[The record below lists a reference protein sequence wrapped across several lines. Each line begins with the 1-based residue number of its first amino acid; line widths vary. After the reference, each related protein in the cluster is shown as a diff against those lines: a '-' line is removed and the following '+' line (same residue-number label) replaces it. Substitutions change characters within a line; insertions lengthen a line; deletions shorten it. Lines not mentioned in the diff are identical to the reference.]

1 MKNLLKLSVVLC
13 STLLC
18 LSTAHASSGPT
29 TFLGP
34 TLQGSYTGN
43 INNNSAYS
51 LLGEAGVKNFRV
63 GGTLGWKAE
72 ENQYLKLSAEYLTQ
86 DITYSFI
93 TGNSNQWMSQGAL
106 GAGYLYEFAGN
117 YQPHFDLNAYVSH
130 APSKSLSAVNGTTI
144 VAGVLNNFTVQRR
157 IAGSNAA
164 GIVPALS
171 IAPWQGGRVGVGLN
185 YDNVRYDKN
194 YSPNEDAK
202 GFGGTAT
209 FDQKLSQT
217 VDFGLSAAVR
227 QPFNNY
233 AANVSFSNP
242 AFNNWVLGVGGDYT
256 TGKNT
261 LPNTWDVLFSA
272 SYSFDKRTVSAPAA
286 YKGFKGE
293 TAMPVHDDLMSYTA
307 DPAVYMPQVLAVTDQ
322 REITSCAYGQPTFT
336 GTIANQTTAP
346 GVTQTF
352 NSPTSFGGTG
362 LTYTVV
368 SSKTG
373 GGTSTVTINSTTG
386 AVTVTGLRST
396 TTITITATNP
406 CGARVSSNAFTAT
419 FT

>member
-1 MKNLLKLSVVLC
+1 MKNLLKRSLVLG

-18 LSTAHASSGPT
+18 LSTVHASSGPT

-34 TLQGSYTGN
+34 TLQGAYTSS

-51 LLGEAGVKNFRV
+51 LLGEAGIKNFRV

-72 ENQYLKLSAEYLTQ
+72 ENQYLKVSAEYLTQ

-93 TGNSNQWMSQGAL
+93 TGNSNQWVSQGAL

-130 APSKSLSAVNGTTI
+130 APSKSLSTINGTTI
-144 VAGVLNNFTVQRR
+144 IAGVLNNTSVQRR

-164 GIVPALS
+164 GIIPAVS
-171 IAPWQGGRVGVGLN
+171 IAPWQGARAGLGLN

-194 YSPNEDAK
+194 FSPNEDAK
-202 GFGGTAT
+202 GLGGTAT
-209 FDQKLSQT
+209 FNQQISQN
-217 VDFGLSAAVR
+217 VDVGLSAAVR

-233 AANVSFSNP
+233 AANVSYSNP
-242 AFNNWVLGVGGDYT
+242 TFNNWTLGVGGDYT

-272 SYSFDKRTVSAPAA
+272 SYAFDKRTESAPSP
-286 YKGFKGE
+286 YKGYKGE
-293 TAMPVHDDLMSYTA
+293 VPVHDDLMSYTA

-322 REITSCAYGQPTFT
+322 KETTTCAFGQPTFT
-336 GTIANQTTAP
+336 GTIANQTGAP
-346 GVTQTF
+346 GATLTF
-352 NSPTSFGGTG
+352 NSPTAFGGTG
-362 LTYTVV
+362 LTYTVA
-368 SSKTG
+368 SSNTG
-373 GGTSTVTINSTTG
+373 GGGSTVAINSTTG
-386 AVTVTGLRST
+386 VVTITGTRTTVTA
-396 TTITITATNP
+396 TITATNP
-406 CGARVSSNAFTAT
+406 CGASVSSNAFTAT